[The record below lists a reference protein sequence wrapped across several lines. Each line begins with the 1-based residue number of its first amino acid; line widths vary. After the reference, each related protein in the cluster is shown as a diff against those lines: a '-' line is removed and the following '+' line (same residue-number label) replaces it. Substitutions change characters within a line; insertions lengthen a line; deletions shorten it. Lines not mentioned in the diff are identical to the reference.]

1 MISNLWRRLAKV
13 VVQRSTSWCWRK
25 IEGVLAS
32 TDDSIFHTFWFW
44 SDPQTSTPIR
54 SRIQSK
60 RSIGFIIIVQKRL
73 FWDRWRHRHLF
84 CMRLDHRD
92 VGAGSLAGGLKSIDM
107 ILPISYW
114 FVDKRGSWVC
124 LDFIWK
130 SKLLNSHSESLILVE
145 NMWLCTVKKTNSSV
159 QFSQCNY
166 IFWCL
171 RYSFTSAASQ
181 IEHFWLKN
189 TK

>member
-1 MISNLWRRLAKV
+1 MISNLWRRLAKA

-44 SDPQTSTPIR
+44 SDPQTCGPIR

-60 RSIGFIIIVQKRL
+60 RSIGFRIIVQKRL
-73 FWDRWRHRHLF
+73 FWGIGISFVWGP
-84 CMRLDHRD
+84 DHRD

-181 IEHFWLKN
+181 IEHFLIEKH
-189 TK
+189 